1 MTSAAEA
8 RARIQP
14 REPRCRICRDSHVRR
29 LVNDLLDLRG
39 APAIVV
45 GGNKG
50 RRITYTDILGWLE
63 PLNEGRDEHDR
74 ITYSSL
80 WIHAKRHHD
89 FEGIAAYWESQMV
102 KELRHALRR
111 SGRRP
116 IEQQRAG
123 CSKYEKFHGH
133 RDCAYRYVEHDLA
146 LRSRA

>member
-50 RRITYTDILGWLE
+50 RRITYTDILGMQE
-63 PLNEGRDEHDR
+63 PLNEGRDERDR
-74 ITYSSL
+74 ITYDSL
-80 WIHAKRHHD
+80 WIHAKRHYD
-89 FEGIAAYWESQMV
+89 LAGIVAYWSARMY
-102 KELRHALRR
+102 KDLRIAL
-111 SGRRP
+111 
-116 IEQQRAG
+116 AG
-123 CSKYEKFHGH
+123 
-133 RDCAYRYVEHDLA
+133 
-146 LRSRA
+146 